1 VRGGER
7 EGEDRTGGRA
17 EEEKGGEIK
26 EDVCCLPLKST
37 HAATAPS
44 AAHLSC
50 GGGRLG
56 TELTASSGSY

>member
-1 VRGGER
+1 VWGRERER

-37 HAATAPS
+37 HAA
-44 AAHLSC
+44 
-50 GGGRLG
+50 
-56 TELTASSGSY
+56 ELY